1 MSNSIFLDFVL
12 FPVMSIG
19 NFSNLGGS
27 VMSNFIDFL
36 PVISKIQ
43 SPIYRRCPQFEY
55 IGS

>member
-12 FPVMSIG
+12 FSVMSIG

-36 PVISKIQ
+36 LVMTD
-43 SPIYRRCPQFEY
+43 
-55 IGS
+55 